1 MESVEKIVDVDA
13 PLSAVYNQWT
23 QFEQFPRFMPGVK
36 EVRQI
41 DDTHVHWHAEVF
53 GADQEWDAEIT
64 EQEPDKR
71 ISWMSVT
78 GKGNAGT
85 VRFEPLDAA
94 HTRVRL
100 VMAYQPEGAMEK
112 TGGSL
117 GLLNLQVQR
126 AVDGFKKFIE
136 ARGAATGG
144 WRGQVHDSTPQ
155 STTTLHLRH

>member
-1 MESVEKIVDVDA
+1 MESVEKIVDVEA

-23 QFEQFPRFMPGVK
+23 QFEEFPRFMPGVK

-41 DDTHVHWHAEVF
+41 DDTHVHWHADVF
-53 GADQEWDAEIT
+53 GMDQEWDAEIT

-85 VRFEPLDAA
+85 VRFEPIDAA
-94 HTRVRL
+94 RTRVRL
-100 VMAYQPEGAMEK
+100 VMAYQPEGAIEK

-136 ARGAATGG
+136 ARGAATGA
-144 WRGQVHDSTPQ
+144 WRGQVHDSTTQ
-155 STTTLHLRH
+155 ENSMKH